1 MVANENHTNFMSF
14 RQKNKCMGKSRR
26 REGKYDERRESAIL
40 MPYQI
45 IFLYILSIWALEIV
59 SYHVN
64 TITRNLCY
72 N

>member
-26 REGKYDERRESAIL
+26 EGKYDERRESATL

-45 IFLYILSIWALEIV
+45 IFLYNLSIWIF
-59 SYHVN
+59 
-64 TITRNLCY
+64 ITGIRNSVLSCEY
-72 N
+72 YY